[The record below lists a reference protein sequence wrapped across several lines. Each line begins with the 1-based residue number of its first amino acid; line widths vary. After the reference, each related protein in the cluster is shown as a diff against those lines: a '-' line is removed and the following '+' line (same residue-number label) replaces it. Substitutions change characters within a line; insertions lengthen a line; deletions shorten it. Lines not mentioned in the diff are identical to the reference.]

1 MRFEKTLK
9 VVAKKVNERGQK
21 KYGKV
26 TVSDGSETLELDCDP
41 VVVEKLEDFKEYII
55 GVNFHDASYDGRT
68 YFRRAL
74 VDYRESKLNK

>member
-9 VVAKKVNERGQK
+9 VVAKSVNDRGQK

-26 TVSDGSETLELDCDP
+26 TVSDGAQTLELDCDP
-41 VVVEKLEDFKEYII
+41 VIVSQLEDFKEYII
-55 GVNFHDASYDGRT
+55 GVNFQEASFDGRT
-68 YFRRAL
+68 YFRRVL